1 MGRLV
6 ICATHQVYLVIISR
20 KVKYVTNV
28 GEKWNCV
35 QGFDSKTFK
44 QNLEE
49 DGLVG
54 LILKCFLK
62 RKSGICGKDSSGS
75 R

>member
-1 MGRLV
+1 M
-6 ICATHQVYLVIISR
+6 
-20 KVKYVTNV
+20 KYFAKL
-28 GEKWNCV
+28 GENWNCV

-44 QNLEE
+44 QDLEV

-62 RKSGICGKDSSGS
+62 RQCGICGKN
-75 R
+75 